1 MPGKRRSPIADTRIL
16 LIAVSII
23 IAFAAN
29 ALGLFFGITS
39 ALPHIFYLPIVLLAY
54 SFPRRGTISAL
65 ALSLGYLVMG
75 LPFAGG
81 DGGLIAAM
89 LARAVIFVAIG
100 TIVSLLALRLREQ
113 EQRYR

>member
-39 ALPHIFYLPIVLLAY
+39 ALPHIF
-54 SFPRRGTISAL
+54 
-65 ALSLGYLVMG
+65 
-75 LPFAGG
+75 
-81 DGGLIAAM
+81 
-89 LARAVIFVAIG
+89 
-100 TIVSLLALRLREQ
+100 
-113 EQRYR
+113 